1 MALVASDVIRAARDA
16 HPAFTPGRIAPPVAW
31 RALLRIYT
39 PLVGQVARTT
49 PDVLTASSVQ
59 ATLPLASYASGIA
72 LGSALLQPLDA
83 SALDSAGRPSSVE
96 LVPYNARAGTI
107 RHPAATILGQTCFL
121 LGEEA
126 WWSQWASVVVR
137 FIPQP
142 ALTLN
147 EVTTLAL
154 PDDAFDCLTAKLAA
168 AFATRIVGS
177 GQPAV
182 ENAGQLLSDGDT
194 AERLFLER
202 IGAWKRGQTFRVR
215 EVF

>member
-16 HPAFTPGRIAPPVAW
+16 HPAFTPGRVAPPVAW

-39 PLVGQVARTT
+39 PLVAQVARIT
-49 PDVLTASSVQ
+49 PDVLTATSVS

-72 LGSALLQPLDA
+72 MGQALLQPLDVK
-83 SALDSAGRPSSVE
+83 ALDSSGRPSSVE
-96 LVPYNARAGTI
+96 LVSYDARAGTI
-107 RHPAATILGQTCFL
+107 RHPAATILGQTCYL

-126 WWSQWASVVVR
+126 WWSQWASVSVR

-142 ALTLN
+142 SLTLN

-168 AFATRIVGS
+168 AMATRLVGT
-177 GQPAV
+177 GQPAID
-182 ENAGQLLSDGDT
+182 NAGQLLGDADT

-202 IGAWKRGQTFRVR
+202 VAAWKRPQTFRVR